1 VDNQL
6 AQFQI
11 SIKYLIILA
20 LMLVLL
26 GVAWTTGLYWYRTS
40 DPYVRE
46 VLSLHGD
53 VGKGHAIFQI
63 NCAGCHGVQATGSVG
78 PSLRDVSKRKTEV
91 GIIHQVVRGQTPPM
105 PRFQPSSQAMADLL
119 SYLEQL

>member
-20 LMLVLL
+20 LVLVLL
-26 GVAWTTGLYWYRTS
+26 GFAWTTGLYWYRTS
-40 DPYVRE
+40 DPYVHE

-53 VGKGHAIFQI
+53 VAKGHAIFQI
-63 NCAGCHGVQATGSVG
+63 NCAGCHGVQANGSVG
-78 PSLRDVSKRKTEV
+78 PSLRDVSRRKTEV

-105 PRFQPSSQAMADLL
+105 PRFQPSSQTMADLL